1 MKGVYVSTEKG
12 IRVNKISVHKLVA
25 FVSKE
30 LKKKINSLEINF
42 VGNETIYEIN
52 STFLSH
58 KYETDVISFDYSN
71 ENNSFDGE
79 IFISVEKARENSKRF
94 KVLLDDELKR
104 LVIHGMLHFSGYDD
118 VTASKRR
125 GMKKA
130 EDQFL
135 YQCKKIKLL
144 KNL

>member
-42 VGNETIYEIN
+42 VNNETILDIN
-52 STFLSH
+52 SSFLGH
-58 KYETDVISFDYSN
+58 KYTTDVISFDYSN

-118 VTASKRR
+118 ATASQRR
-125 GMKKA
+125 GMKKV
-130 EDQFL
+130 ENHFL
-135 YQCKKIKLL
+135 GKSKKIEFL